1 MLHKREIYNH
11 DGLMPRLLK
20 AQEVAKILNI
30 GYSTVY
36 QMHSRGEIP
45 GMRIGRSVRFL
56 IEDVENYIASK
67 RTDIEG

>member
-1 MLHKREIYNH
+1 MLNTQEINNSNRA
-11 DGLMPRLLK
+11 LPRLLT

-30 GYSTVY
+30 GHSTVY

-56 IEDVENYIASK
+56 IEDVENYITSK
-67 RTDIEG
+67 RTVIER